1 MLLCENNCNKFKV
14 LYAYHKEEAKGKKAV
29 GKEEIKILSLILYV

>member
-1 MLLCENNCNKFKV
+1 MLLCENNCTSSK
-14 LYAYHKEEAKGKKAV
+14 YAYHKEEAKGKKAV